1 MTPTKKP
8 SPRSSSAVLEPPP
21 ITKKPRRMSSRA
33 KDPTSEMPLMAPK
46 AAPKARPAKGGR
58 AIVHPIDHQHIAAR
72 AYEIFLERGSIHGH
86 DLEDWEQA
94 EMELCGFSANRHIE
108 GNSHLGKSTGTYL
121 R

>member
-8 SPRSSSAVLEPPP
+8 SPRSPSAVLEPPP
-21 ITKKPRRMSSRA
+21 IAKRPGGVHSRA
-33 KDPTSEMPLMAPK
+33 KALTLEEPRKSPK
-46 AAPKARPAKGGR
+46 ITAQVRPAKGTR
-58 AIVHPIDHQHIAAR
+58 RTVHRIDHEHIAAR

-108 GNSHLGKSTGTYL
+108 DTAHQGKFPGAFL
-121 R
+121 